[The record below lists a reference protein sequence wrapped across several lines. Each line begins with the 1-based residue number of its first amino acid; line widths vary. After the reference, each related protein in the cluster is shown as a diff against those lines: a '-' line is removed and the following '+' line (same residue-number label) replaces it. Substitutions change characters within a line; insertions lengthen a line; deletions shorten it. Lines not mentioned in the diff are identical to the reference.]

1 MVSTRLI
8 GWRTLPLPLAGPASG
23 RGSAVP
29 MSLYLELMG
38 DCSRLAGTG
47 TIAAACVLRYRSLRS
62 MVLRKTRSTG
72 DRAQE
77 NASRLVARDRFGQL
91 KAGDGA
97 PRSMRRFRATMCAN
111 ACRAA
116 RPAGADR
123 QQGHR
128 LRGRQACDDRRPS
141 SGPCRRDLHARPRRD
156 GARRIQSR
164 KQLKESAAT
173 FVGAMVSG

>member
-8 GWRTLPLPLAGPASG
+8 GWRTLPLPLAGEADAPEGRGGWGCFHIGIPRVERAPSQPSPASG

-116 RPAGADR
+116 RAGWSRSSA
-123 QQGHR
+123 
-128 LRGRQACDDRRPS
+128 RPS
-141 SGPCRRDLHARPRRD
+141 APRP
-156 GARRIQSR
+156 AS
-164 KQLKESAAT
+164 L
-173 FVGAMVSG
+173 